1 MPANNWIWF
10 RNKSS
15 LLLILS
21 ELQDRSHLHPALP
34 SPVCT
39 STFRHRLSHH
49 PLAPLNLPS
58 HLLRFCK
65 WGGKGASA
73 EPALHGGDNEAIGQR
88 RQSGRLR
95 RRGGDTVQ
103 WGRLLHRPVHR
114 NQERREGAGLW
125 RKSGAPLSVEY
136 HLLFGMRA
144 KVLSALFCLVNCA
157 ASHLPPWRD
166 VSLWVTAW
174 RRRRGHIKSQR
185 CLQVCF
191 ILHFV
196 YIKLLFVR
204 AKTYSMY
211 SGDGLHIRVDKHWIS
226 LSCW

>member
-15 LLLILS
+15 LFLILS

-39 STFRHRLSHH
+39 STFRDRFSHH
-49 PLAPLNLPS
+49 PLAPLNSLS

-88 RQSGRLR
+88 WQSGRLR
-95 RRGGDTVQ
+95 RRGRDTVQ

-114 NQERREGAGLW
+114 DQERREGAGLW
-125 RKSGAPLSVEY
+125 CKSGAPFSVEY
-136 HLLFGMRA
+136 HLLFGISPESQSA
-144 KVLSALFCLVNCA
+144 FSPVLPCQLCGITPA
-157 ASHLPPWRD
+157 PWRD

-185 CLQVCF
+185 YLQVCF

-204 AKTYSMY
+204 AKTY
-211 SGDGLHIRVDKHWIS
+211 
-226 LSCW
+226 